1 MTGVEGI
8 PDDVLARAVEVAAK
22 AMCADEVASEY
33 SSAEWDD
40 PYCDRD
46 WYLRNA
52 RTAVTAAL
60 GVVEASIKAQA
71 LREGADWL
79 DREARAA
86 GILEPDIEGL
96 DAFMLRSRAD
106 LVEVGEFE

>member
-1 MTGVEGI
+1 MNEKI
-8 PDDVLARAVEVAAK
+8 IESAVEAAAK

-52 RTAVTAAL
+52 RAAVTAAL
-60 GVVEASIKAQA
+60 DKVERRIKAQA

-79 DREARAA
+79 GREARAA
-86 GILEPDIEGL
+86 GILEPDVEGL
-96 DAFMLRSRAD
+96 DAFQLRCRAD
-106 LVEVGEFE
+106 LIEVGECE